1 MNALTYALSVVKT
14 KIPIEILNIAFR
26 ENSNAVN
33 NIITIDELISNKI
46 LRPRVL
52 TDCNL
57 VGGVH
62 TTIDLNQCVI
72 TKLPDVGNYIIYV
85 PKVLTG
91 NRSIINALSLVSTV
105 TTTLNM
111 PSVPT
116 SGNTSGML
124 DKLADTMTG
133 SGGVLQTSRLEV
145 IGENTIYCATNM
157 LTFSN
162 GVLRCT
168 IENNAN
174 MSNLNTRSYPVFS
187 DLVVYAIKAYIY
199 NMMRVKINQ
208 GYLYGGHELS
218 VITEIIDSYSD
229 AETMYDELLRGK
241 WAKVQYMNNESS
253 MTRHI
258 RTMIGYNI

>member
-1 MNALTYALSVVKT
+1 MNALTYALMVVKN

-33 NIITIDELISNKI
+33 NILSIDELISNKLI
-46 LRPRVL
+46 RSKVL

-62 TTIDLNQCVI
+62 VNIDLNQCTI
-72 TKLPDVGNYIIYV
+72 TKLPEVGNYIIYV
-85 PKVLTG
+85 PKELTG
-91 NRSIINALSLVSTV
+91 NRSIINALSLISTV

-111 PSVPT
+111 PTVPT

-124 DKLADTMTG
+124 DKLADSMTG
-133 SGGVLQTSRLEV
+133 IGNVLQTSRLEV

-162 GVLRCT
+162 GVLKCT

-174 MSNLNTRSYPVFS
+174 LTNLNTKSYPVFS
-187 DLVVYAIKAYIY
+187 DLVIYAVKSYIY
-199 NMMRVKINQ
+199 NHLRVKINQ

-229 AETMYDELLRGK
+229 AETMYDELLRTK
-241 WAKVQYMNNESS
+241 WSKVQFMNNEAS
-253 MTRHI
+253 MSRYI